1 MRTTPPTLLAD
12 ILAEDV
18 DPALLHGFLIQWSS
32 LEVLRHEAT
41 ERFLVAASRGCAV
54 RGEAELALTL
64 LRLASEAIH
73 AYRRLADDR
82 RALVEL
88 WNLRSGHVEPWARSG
103 HVEPWVRRRPTLDLT
118 TLLTQPPSPGVERCH
133 AHQLEL
139 ALGPAPWTE
148 LAAVY
153 EVQGLLAAIAPRLV
167 ALALAKLGEAAAP
180 GLTSLRALA
189 DHGDSALAHAMAR
202 VLAAHPQWR
211 EAMVLAGSETLDHYA
226 EFLRECMVGGFH
238 LSSWQARQHA

>member
-1 MRTTPPTLLAD
+1 MRTTPPTLLAE

-41 ERFLVAASRGCAV
+41 ERFLVAASRGCAA
-54 RGEAELALTL
+54 RGEPELALTL

-88 WNLRSGHVEPWARSG
+88 WNLR
-103 HVEPWVRRRPTLDLT
+103 RRPTLDLT
-118 TLLTQPPSPGVERCH
+118 TLLTQPPSPGVQRCH
-133 AHQLEL
+133 AHQHQL

-167 ALALAKLGEAAAP
+167 ALALAKLGEAALP
-180 GLTSLRALA
+180 GLASLRALA
-189 DHGDSALAHAMAR
+189 RHGDGALAQAMAR
-202 VLAAHPQWR
+202 TLAAHPQWR
-211 EAMVLAGSETLDHYA
+211 ESMVLAGSETLDHYA